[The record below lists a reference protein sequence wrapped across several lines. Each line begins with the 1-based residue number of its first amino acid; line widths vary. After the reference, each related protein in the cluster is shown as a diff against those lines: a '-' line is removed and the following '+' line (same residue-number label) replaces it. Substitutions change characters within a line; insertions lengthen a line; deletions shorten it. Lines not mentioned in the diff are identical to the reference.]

1 MTQAPEH
8 TRGERVLILGGT
20 SASTALG
27 QALRRAGASVDE
39 SGASRDVTLDP
50 SLTMIVLGLPIREV
64 PETLA
69 RIGPAL
75 PPDAVIVDLAP
86 LMLPSS
92 MAAREVPA
100 IGGRFVPA
108 HPILEDLG
116 ERSPASGASAPDPI
130 AGATVFIGASLAP
143 GSAAAR
149 VARMW
154 ESMGAKPEVIA
165 PALHDALVALT
176 HHLPILSAAALTRA
190 LRRTGSLTRAVAPG
204 ARSSLADATRPVSGS
219 SEAAAEVLLLSAPK
233 LLPALENL
241 EREVRRLRHSL
252 EAGGEELKDLLEEA
266 REFRRELVA

>member
-1 MTQAPEH
+1 MTTAPEH
-8 TRGERVLILGGT
+8 TSGERVLILGGT
-20 SASTALG
+20 SASAALG
-27 QALRRAGASVDE
+27 RALRRAGSSVDE
-39 SGASRDVTLDP
+39 SNASPGLTLDP
-50 SLTMIVLGLPIREV
+50 TVTMIVLGLPIREV

-69 RIGPAL
+69 KIGSAL

-92 MAAREVPA
+92 SSAREVPA
-100 IGGRFVPA
+100 IAGRFVPA

-116 ERSPASGASAPDPI
+116 ERSAASAVPAPDPI
-130 AGATVFIGASLAP
+130 AGATVFIGATLAP

-154 ESMGAKPEVIA
+154 ESLGAKPEAIA

-176 HHLPILSAAALTRA
+176 HHLPILAAAALTRA

-204 ARSSLADATRPVSGS
+204 ARSALADATRPASGS
-219 SEAAAEVLLLSAPK
+219 SDAAAEVLALSAPK
-233 LLPALENL
+233 LLPALEIL

-252 EAGGEELKDLLEEA
+252 EAGGDELRDLLEEA